1 MSQQR
6 RERGEFS
13 LLSMI
18 LSIFHGNKKIYG
30 TKISP
35 EGSGEIITNIR
46 NANPIIVD
54 IVDGEEEV
62 VPFAVMSISG

>member
-1 MSQQR
+1 MEIR
-6 RERGEFS
+6 KFTAP
-13 LLSMI
+13 
-18 LSIFHGNKKIYG
+18 KK
-30 TKISP
+30 P
-35 EGSGEIITNIR
+35 SGEIITNIR